1 MPPTLYAL
9 FYRQPLRFDSTL
21 KVVVNLAFHTFP
33 AAHAIH
39 ASPHLWVVVVVTRPA
54 GTPVGARPRVLGL
67 FEQDPPKM
75 VDRGPC
81 LGLVVGGR
89 RWFWSSAKGGMKG
102 GSWHSTP
109 GTVARE
115 CRLPFSCFSCL
126 GLVALFVLCALVPYV
141 CDGRFSKLVIMG
153 IGDWFGFT
161 RSGGCQIG

>member
-1 MPPTLYAL
+1 MMYASQLTLFMPPTLYAL

-39 ASPHLWVVVVVTRPA
+39 ASPHLWVVVVVVMRPA

-89 RWFWSSAKGGMKG
+89 RWFWSWAKAGQ
-102 GSWHSTP
+102 
-109 GTVARE
+109 
-115 CRLPFSCFSCL
+115 
-126 GLVALFVLCALVPYV
+126 VLAAAV
-141 CDGRFSKLVIMG
+141 
-153 IGDWFGFT
+153 FGPQPRWRAF
-161 RSGGCQIG
+161 R